1 MKNGTE
7 GKCSLIKNLR
17 QFDVTGKCL
26 VQCIVGQFWLVEV
39 GDSIFASNVEQ
50 AKKKSL
56 WVTPSL
62 HLQVAGKAILISLAF
77 GLESNQTLET
87 IGNLYL
93 GISLVTCCWSCIWF
107 MIDICNGCKGN
118 KSTVPRDCSW
128 PASISQ
134 SNCQKLVEFMRLLP
148 QCSGMESHWMLC
160 KNKPCTNT
168 NRKIQCSSALGIW
181 NQMGS
186 NRNTAHHPSLPSHK
200 VMSDRVCSTK
210 RPYMVTC
217 GHTSNWHLETSC

>member
-1 MKNGTE
+1 MYWKMPRPVHRRAILTGR
-7 GKCSLIKNLR
+7 SRWLHLR
-17 QFDVTGKCL
+17 LKWRQ
-26 VQCIVGQFWLVEV
+26 
-39 GDSIFASNVEQ
+39 Q
-50 AKKKSL
+50 ATTKSL
-56 WVTPSL
+56 CVTPSL
-62 HLQVAGKAILISLAF
+62 HLQVAGNAILISLAF

-87 IGNLYL
+87 CILGYL
-93 GISLVTCCWSCIWF
+93 WCLVAEVVYDSLWF
-107 MIDICNGCKGN
+107 RINICNGCKGN
-118 KSTVPRDCSW
+118 KSTVPCDCSW

-148 QCSGMESHWMLC
+148 QCSGMESHWMLS

-168 NRKIQCSSALGIW
+168 NRKIQCSSAFGIW

-217 GHTSNWHLETSC
+217 GHTSNWHLKTSC